1 MAPPRSEGAARPALA
16 GDAIAASPPVH
27 AQARP
32 GRPATL
38 RGVEL
43 VSDRRYRFAL
53 QPDALWSALD
63 ATDDYR
69 RWWPW
74 LRTFEADGLRAGDR
88 WSCAVRPPL
97 PYTLQFAIHLDDV
110 EPPRLITAHI
120 TGDIAGDARVEIAP
134 DLGGC
139 DVRLTSRLAPG
150 NRAFAVFARVAR
162 PVVRR
167 GHDWVLDTG
176 AAQFASRASPQP
188 AGSSAV
194 SRAGRGRTGGRSSG

>member
-1 MAPPRSEGAARPALA
+1 
-16 GDAIAASPPVH
+16 
-27 AQARP
+27 
-32 GRPATL
+32 
-38 RGVEL
+38 VEI

-53 QPDALWSALD
+53 PPDALWSALA

-110 EPPRLITAHI
+110 VPPRLITAHV
-120 TGDIAGDARVEIAP
+120 TGDIAGEARVEIAA
-134 DLGGC
+134 DRDGC
-139 DVRLTSRLAPG
+139 HVHLTSRLAPG
-150 NRAFAVFARVAR
+150 NRAFAVVARVAQ

-176 AAQFASRASPQP
+176 AAQFASHAVSGGADRSAEPT
-188 AGSSAV
+188 AV
-194 SRAGRGRTGGRSSG
+194 SRAGRARTGGRSSG

>member
-16 GDAIAASPPVH
+16 ADAIAA
-27 AQARP
+27 ARRSARRLDRV
-32 GRPATL
+32 GLRHCGRGARLRPAL
-38 RGVEL
+38 PV
-43 VSDRRYRFAL
+43 RRL

-97 PYTLQFAIHLDDV
+97 PYTLQFTIHLDDV
-110 EPPRLITAHI
+110 VPPRLITAHV
-120 TGDIAGDARVEIAP
+120 TGDIAGEAHVEIAP
-134 DLGGC
+134 DRRRLRRPP
-139 DVRLTSRLAPG
+139 DVDAGAGQP
-150 NRAFAVFARVAR
+150 AFAVFARVAR

-176 AAQFASRASPQP
+176 AAQFASPR
-188 AGSSAV
+188 
-194 SRAGRGRTGGRSSG
+194 